1 MNISAWLDHAIKQLR
16 EIGVDSTRLDA
27 ELILANTLRK
37 NRTYLHT
44 HPENDI
50 DPRRVDIANARLR
63 LRLERVPLAY
73 ILGYR
78 DFYGRRFTVSPQVLV
93 PRPESEAIIELL
105 KELGVSGK
113 LLDIGTG
120 SGCLGITAKLEI
132 PKLNVIL
139 SDISQ
144 PALRVARQNAEKFQ
158 ADVALIKSNLLRA
171 VPGKFDII
179 IANLP
184 YVDRSWQRSPETNHE
199 PALALFAK
207 DEGLELIYQ
216 LIDQL
221 PAHLNPGALIF
232 LEADP
237 RQHGSNNSL
246 RCFAPAAA

>member
-1 MNISAWLDHAIKQLR
+1 M
-16 EIGVDSTRLDA
+16 
-27 ELILANTLRK
+27 
-37 NRTYLHT
+37 
-44 HPENDI
+44 
-50 DPRRVDIANARLR
+50 
-63 LRLERVPLAY
+63 
-73 ILGYR
+73 
-78 DFYGRRFTVSPQVLV
+78 SPQVLV

-139 SDISQ
+139 SDIIQ

-207 DEGLELIYQ
+207 DEGLALIYQ
-216 LIDQL
+216 LIY
-221 PAHLNPGALIF
+221 LIF
-232 LEADP
+232 ILVLIIALFNLVKAIIMMILDKKSEVKSPPKKAVV
-237 RQHGSNNSL
+237 L
-246 RCFAPAAA
+246 FE

>member
-1 MNISAWLDHAIKQLR
+1 M
-16 EIGVDSTRLDA
+16 
-27 ELILANTLRK
+27 
-37 NRTYLHT
+37 
-44 HPENDI
+44 
-50 DPRRVDIANARLR
+50 
-63 LRLERVPLAY
+63 
-73 ILGYR
+73 
-78 DFYGRRFTVSPQVLV
+78 
-93 PRPESEAIIELL
+93 
-105 KELGVSGK
+105 
-113 LLDIGTG
+113 
-120 SGCLGITAKLEI
+120 GITAKLEI
-132 PKLNVIL
+132 SKLNVIL

-144 PALRVARQNAEKFQ
+144 PALRVAHQNAEKFQ

-207 DEGLELIYQ
+207 DEGLALIYQ

-237 RQHGSNNSL
+237 RQHDAIIAYAGSHQL
-246 RCFAPAAA
+246 RHKLTRGFIVVLQA

>member
-1 MNISAWLDHAIKQLR
+1 MIRRPPRSTLFPYTTLFHLVRPCRPPPPPGPGRGSEPCGRCCCAW
-16 EIGVDSTRLDA
+16 STPPRCA
-27 ELILANTLRK
+27 GSWAGSSPPPSCRV
-37 NRTYLHT
+37 
-44 HPENDI
+44 

-63 LRLERVPLAY
+63 LRLEHVPLAY

-144 PALRVARQNAEKFQ
+144 PALRVAHQNAEKFQ

-171 VPGKFDII
+171 VTGKFDII

-184 YVDRSWQRSPETNHE
+184 
-199 PALALFAK
+199 
-207 DEGLELIYQ
+207 
-216 LIDQL
+216 
-221 PAHLNPGALIF
+221 
-232 LEADP
+232 
-237 RQHGSNNSL
+237 
-246 RCFAPAAA
+246 